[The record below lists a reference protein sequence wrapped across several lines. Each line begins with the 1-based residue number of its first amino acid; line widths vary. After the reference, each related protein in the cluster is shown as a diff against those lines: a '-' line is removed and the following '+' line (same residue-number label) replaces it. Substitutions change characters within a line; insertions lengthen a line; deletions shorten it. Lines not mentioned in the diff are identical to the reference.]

1 MATRK
6 SAKKSGTKK
15 LTKAKKMD
23 EVKPLIT
30 SHSIGGGNQG

>member
-15 LTKAKKMD
+15 LTKAKKMNK
-23 EVKPLIT
+23 VKPLI
-30 SHSIGGGNQG
+30 SFNYAKIEY